1 MRFELKSGVTV
12 ISSIATHFTV
22 SVSHGQDKGFWN
34 SYTTS
39 VKDMDDFQNVQ
50 LVILVFFP

>member
-34 SYTTS
+34 SYTTG